1 MTDTPFLTVAD
12 VARLVVMTEP
22 YVRDKLSRQRGFP
35 EPYRL
40 GNSLRWKRED
50 IERWIESRKLSPAAR
65 RSKRR
70 TAGSTSSARP
80 RPDDRSSAP
89 VPAVAAETPTA

>member
-35 EPYRL
+35 EPYR
-40 GNSLRWKRED
+40 K
-50 IERWIESRKLSPAAR
+50 A
-65 RSKRR
+65 KRR
-70 TAGSTSSARP
+70 ALGPS
-80 RPDDRSSAP
+80 
-89 VPAVAAETPTA
+89 V

>member
-50 IERWIESRKLSPAAR
+50 IERWIESRKLSPTAR
-65 RSKRR
+65 LSRPHVQSVR
-70 TAGSTSSARP
+70 TRKLCFSERWTNSQYCNCRIAT
-80 RPDDRSSAP
+80 
-89 VPAVAAETPTA
+89 V

>member
-50 IERWIESRKLSPAAR
+50 IERASSPARCGGSGAAR
-65 RSKRR
+65 C
-70 TAGSTSSARP
+70 
-80 RPDDRSSAP
+80 
-89 VPAVAAETPTA
+89 

>member
-1 MTDTPFLTVAD
+1 MTDTPLLTVAD

-35 EPYRL
+35 EPYRI

-65 RSKRR
+65 LSRPHVQLVC
-70 TAGSTSSARP
+70 TAHDVFFGTLR
-80 RPDDRSSAP
+80 
-89 VPAVAAETPTA
+89 E